1 MMFSCRQNYTPKPHA
16 YYRIDF
22 PEKEYRMYDSICP
35 FTFAYPVY
43 GTITTEIRRIPEP
56 CCFNIHFSQY
66 KGTIYLTY
74 KEIDSD
80 FDLFIEDNWKMLF
93 TIAQRA
99 DDVDEQKI
107 DNLEAKVYSMIYDL
121 SGNAASQVQFYVT
134 DSVKNFLRGSLYFN
148 TSKPNH
154 DSLAPVVAFFRED
167 IMVMMESL
175 RWKEKEKVKPK
186 KHGTDYQ
193 PRN

>member
-1 MMFSCRQNYTPKPHA
+1 MSCQQNYTPKPNA

-43 GTITTEIRRIPEP
+43 GTIAPELRRIPEP
-56 CCFNIHFSQY
+56 CCFNIVFPRY

-74 KEIDSD
+74 KEIDND
-80 FDLFIEDNWKMLF
+80 FDVFFEDNWHFLF
-93 TIAQRA
+93 KIAQRA
-99 DDVDEQKI
+99 DAIDEYQIDIPETDV
-107 DNLEAKVYSMIYDL
+107 YGMIYYL

-134 DSVKNFLRGSLYFN
+134 DSIKNFLRGSLYFY

-154 DSLAPVVAFFRED
+154 DSLAPVVSFFRDD
-167 IMVMMESL
+167 IVFMIESL
-175 RWKEKEKVKPK
+175 RWKEKEKEKVKSK
-186 KHGTDYQ
+186 KSWD
-193 PRN
+193 